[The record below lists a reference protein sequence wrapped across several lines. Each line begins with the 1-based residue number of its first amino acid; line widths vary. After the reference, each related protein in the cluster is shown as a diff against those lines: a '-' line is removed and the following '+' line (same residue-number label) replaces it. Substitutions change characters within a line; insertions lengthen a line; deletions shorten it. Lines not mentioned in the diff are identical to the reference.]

1 MRPPTDKEPAMAL
14 LHTCLI
20 SFFGLCLVLAGP
32 PGGANVGA
40 EAPHAPEAASAE
52 PVLPADT
59 ASQPSPVALDHPDQ
73 GAARTEAQS
82 NPATEEDSDDGGQE
96 AADDPA
102 EQTTD
107 EAEAEAQRPASPPPP
122 DDVDPRIVELLDRI
136 EAKMK
141 TIETVQTR
149 FRWDAVQVLVGDEQ
163 QFFGTLS
170 YIAEKPARF
179 HAHVDVSFIDQRRGE
194 EDRKLIFDGSWL
206 IDRNEKERL
215 FVKRQVVAPDAP
227 EAERDPL
234 GLGTGPFP
242 VPLDARRDRILER
255 FRVTDRPPMEG
266 IEDEQLIPAIRTR
279 LENSIRL
286 QLEPR
291 EGVRLDTE
299 RIDLWYDRETLLP
312 QRIETA
318 DDRGN
323 LTIFHLFID
332 PQEHINVEI
341 DEALF
346 DVEPPGE
353 RGWEVQIEP
362 LEPQRGR

>member
-1 MRPPTDKEPAMAL
+1 MAL

-32 PGGANVGA
+32 PGGGTVGA
-40 EAPHAPEAASAE
+40 EAPHEPEAAPAACAA
-52 PVLPADT
+52 PVLPADI
-59 ASQPSPVALDHPDQ
+59 ASQPSPAPLDHQDQ
-73 GAARTEAQS
+73 GAEQTEVQ
-82 NPATEEDSDDGGQE
+82 NDPAAEDEGSGNSSRQ
-96 AADDPA
+96 AADDQADQAA
-102 EQTTD
+102 E
-107 EAEAEAQRPASPPPP
+107 EAEAETQRPASPPPP

-136 EAKMK
+136 EATMK

-170 YIAEKPARF
+170 YIAETPARF
-179 HAHVDVSFIDQRRGE
+179 HAHVDVSFIDERRGE
-194 EDRKLIFDGSWL
+194 EDRQLIFDGSWL
-206 IDRNEKERL
+206 IDRNEKEKL

-255 FRVTDRPPMEG
+255 FTVVARPPMEE

-279 LENSIRL
+279 LEKSVRL

-291 EGVRLDTE
+291 EGVRMDIE

-312 QRIETA
+312 QRIQTA

-332 PQEHINVEI
+332 PQKHINVEI

-346 DVEPPGE
+346 DVEPPRE
-353 RGWEVQIEP
+353 RGWEVQVEP